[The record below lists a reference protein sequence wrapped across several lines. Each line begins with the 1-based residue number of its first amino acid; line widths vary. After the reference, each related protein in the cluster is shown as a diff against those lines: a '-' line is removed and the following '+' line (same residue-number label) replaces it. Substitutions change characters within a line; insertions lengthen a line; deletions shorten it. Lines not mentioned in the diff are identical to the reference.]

1 MIEFALIGSFLIA
14 FGIGSNDASNA
25 LGICIG
31 SGILKF
37 KKAIFLFGIL
47 VFLGIL
53 LNGEKVMKT
62 VGKDLVETSTLTII
76 FSLTISTFLILA
88 SNLKKIPL
96 STHQVIIGSLIG
108 SGLANHMKVN
118 WEAFLKVILSWIIS
132 PLIATFISFGLY
144 LFLERVLS
152 KLPFLKLEKLLK
164 IFLIVSAGLI
174 SYNTGANELAT
185 VLGPVIHAGIPLN
198 LPLIFATASFMVFLG
213 AFLLSYRVIE
223 TIGKG
228 ITSLDPFSGFVAQL
242 GAGVC
247 IFLFTLLGMPI
258 STTYCIVGAISG
270 VGLTKGLKT
279 VRLSLIKK
287 IIFNWFL
294 APLSAF
300 LISYLFSLFFLK
312 IFFIQ
317 S

>member
-1 MIEFALIGSFLIA
+1 MIELALVGCFFIA

-31 SGILKF
+31 SGIIKF
-37 KKAIFLFGIL
+37 KKAIFLFGFL
-47 VFLGIL
+47 VFMGIF

-62 VGKDLVETSTLTII
+62 VGKDLVETSPLIVL
-76 FSLTISTFLILA
+76 SSMTISAFLIIG

-108 SGLANHMKVN
+108 AGIAHN
-118 WEAFLKVILSWIIS
+118 LKVKWESVLTVFFSWLVS
-132 PLIATFISFGLY
+132 PFIATILSFGLY
-144 LFLERVLS
+144 LFLEKIFS
-152 KLPFLKLEKLLK
+152 KLSFLKIER
-164 IFLIVSAGLI
+164 FLRFSLILSAGLI

-185 VLGPVIHAGIPLN
+185 VLGPVIHGGISIY
-198 LPLIFATASFMVFLG
+198 LPLLFALASLIVFLG

-228 ITSLDPFSGFVAQL
+228 ITSLDPFSGFAAQL
-242 GAGVC
+242 GAG
-247 IFLFTLLGMPI
+247 ITILLFTLIGMPI

-279 VRLSLIKK
+279 VKLNLIQK
-287 IIFNWFL
+287 IVLNWFL
-294 APLSAF
+294 APFLAF
-300 LISYLFSLFFLK
+300 GISYLFSILIIKHFN
-312 IFFIQ
+312 
-317 S
+317 

>member
-1 MIEFALIGSFLIA
+1 MIELALVGCFLIA

-62 VGKDLVETSTLTII
+62 VGKDLVETSPWTTLS
-76 FSLTISTFLILA
+76 SLTISTLLILF
-88 SNLKKIPL
+88 SNFKKIPL

-108 SGLANHMKVN
+108 AGVAHHLKVN
-118 WEAFLKVILSWIIS
+118 WEAFLKVVLSWVVS
-132 PLIATFISFGLY
+132 PLVATLISFGLY
-144 LFLERVLS
+144 LFLEKTLS
-152 KLPFLKLEKLLK
+152 KMPFLRLEKLLR
-164 IFLIVSAGLI
+164 IFLILSAGLI

-185 VLGPVIHAGIPLN
+185 VLGPVIHGGIYIS
-198 LPLIFATASFMVFLG
+198 LPFIFALASLMVFLG

-228 ITSLDPFSGFVAQL
+228 ITSLDPFSGFAAQS
-242 GAGVC
+242 GAGIC
-247 IFLFTLLGMPI
+247 IFIFTLLGMPI

-279 VRLSLIKK
+279 VKLTLIKK
-287 IIFNWFL
+287 IALNWFL
-294 APLSAF
+294 APLSGFA
-300 LISYLFSLFFLK
+300 ISYFFSTVILK
-312 IFFIQ
+312 YIN
-317 S
+317 

>member
-1 MIEFALIGSFLIA
+1 MIELALVGCFLIA

-37 KKAIFLFGIL
+37 KKAIFLFGFL

-62 VGKDLVETSTLTII
+62 VGKDLVETSPWTTLS
-76 FSLTISTFLILA
+76 SLIISTFLILT

-108 SGLANHMKVN
+108 AGTAYYLKIN
-118 WEAFLKVILSWIIS
+118 WEALLKVILSWLIS
-132 PLIATFISFGLY
+132 PFVATILGFGIY
-144 LFLERVLS
+144 LFLEKTLS
-152 KLPFLKLEKLLK
+152 KLPFLKVEK
-164 IFLIVSAGLI
+164 FLRISLILSAGLI

-185 VLGPVIHAGIPLN
+185 VLGPVIHSGISIN
-198 LPLIFATASFMVFLG
+198 LFLIFAVASFMVFLG

-228 ITSLDPFSGFVAQL
+228 ITSLDPFSGFAAQL
-242 GAGVC
+242 GAGIS

-279 VRLSLIKK
+279 VKLSLLKK
-287 IIFNWFL
+287 IVLNWFL
-294 APLSAF
+294 APSLAF
-300 LISYLFSLFFLK
+300 IISYLF
-312 IFFIQ
+312 FILVIIHF

>member
-1 MIEFALIGSFLIA
+1 MIIELALLGCFFIA
-14 FGIGSNDASNA
+14 LGIGSNDASNA

-37 KKAIFLFGIL
+37 KKAIFIFGFL

-62 VGKDLVETSTLTII
+62 VGKDLVETNPWTTLS
-76 FSLTISTFLILA
+76 SLIISTFLILI

-108 SGLANHMKVN
+108 AGIAFHLKVN
-118 WEAFLKVILSWIIS
+118 WEALLKVILSWLIS
-132 PLIATFISFGLY
+132 PFVATILGLGFY
-144 LFLERVLS
+144 LFLEKAFFKFS
-152 KLPFLKLEKLLK
+152 FLKIER
-164 IFLIVSAGLI
+164 FLRISLILSAGLI

-185 VLGPVIHAGIPLN
+185 VLGPVIHSGVSINPF
-198 LPLIFATASFMVFLG
+198 LIFSGASFMVFLG

-228 ITSLDPFSGFVAQL
+228 ITSLDPFSGFAAQL
-242 GAGVC
+242 GAGIC
-247 IFLFTLLGMPI
+247 ILLFTLLGMPI

-270 VGLTKGLKT
+270 VGLTKGLQIVK
-279 VRLSLIKK
+279 LGLIKK
-287 IIFNWFL
+287 IALNWFL
-294 APLSAF
+294 APF
-300 LISYLFSLFFLK
+300 LGFIISYLFSTLVIKYLN
-312 IFFIQ
+312 
-317 S
+317 

>member
-1 MIEFALIGSFLIA
+1 MVEIALIGCFLIA

-62 VGKDLVETSTLTII
+62 VGKDLVETSPWTTIY
-76 FSLTISTFLILA
+76 SLTISTFLILI

-108 SGLANHMKVN
+108 AGMAYHLKVN
-118 WEAFLKVILSWIIS
+118 WEVLFKVVLSWIIS
-132 PLIATFISFGLY
+132 PLMATFISFSLY
-144 LFLERVLS
+144 FFLEKILS
-152 KLPFLKLEKLLK
+152 TLPFLKLEKLLR
-164 IFLIVSAGLI
+164 IFLILSAGLI

-185 VLGPVIHAGIPLN
+185 VLAPAIYIGVPLN
-198 LPLIFATASFMVFLG
+198 LLLIFAIASFIVFLG

-228 ITSLDPFSGFVAQL
+228 ITSLDPFSGFTAQL
-242 GAGVC
+242 GAGIC
-247 IFLFTLLGMPI
+247 IFIFTLLGMPI
-258 STTYCIVGAISG
+258 STTYCIIGAISG

-279 VRLSLIKK
+279 IKLSLIKR
-287 IIFNWFL
+287 IILNWFL
-294 APLSAF
+294 APISAF
-300 LISYLFSLFFLK
+300 IITYFFSIFISQY
-312 IFFIQ
+312 IN
-317 S
+317 